1 MNKKEREI
9 FKQKVEQYPVIINR
23 ENSID
28 GKAQLL
34 HFKDR
39 VKDLDLNL
47 IFGSDL
53 SHSKYKNIHN
63 DSLYLIGKQLQ
74 KPFYLGNSLEEVKQ
88 EIMADGEAEDY
99 GPRYMQQYGSGILT
113 NKKVGRTTAIY
124 AHEEFD
130 ELPTDEDAISY
141 AKDFYK
147 RPDISRFS
155 QPTKDRDVE
164 RANLSTS
171 SVNSELSYHETHSND
186 SIAFQQKEAIDKYAS
201 THQLPNGMKF
211 VNLEKAI
218 KKW

>member
-171 SVNSELSYHETHSND
+171 SVNSELSSKLTQMIRLLFN
-186 SIAFQQKEAIDKYAS
+186 
-201 THQLPNGMKF
+201 
-211 VNLEKAI
+211 
-218 KKW
+218 KKKLLINMQAPTNYLTV